1 MPSLRAEFRVIWRWS
16 VSLPW
21 VSPRGSWS
29 CLLEEKA
36 GRDAKARWMEPWQKA
51 KLSLC
56 FWVLAILSFFSL
68 RIFFFFFW
76 TASKCL
82 SFRIRLYIPAS
93 PLHSFSSVPPFFFP
107 IILPFPRYLLR
118 KQSIQKISIIIINMY
133 LLCTRHCAE
142 CFINFVP
149 VHVHNYAIR

>member
-1 MPSLRAEFRVIWRWS
+1 MIC
-16 VSLPW
+16 LPAL
-21 VSPRGSWS
+21 GFTTG
-29 CLLEEKA
+29 LLELPFGGKSRQRRQ
-36 GRDAKARWMEPWQKA
+36 GQMDGTLAKSKA
-51 KLSLC
+51 KPLLLSPCHL
-56 FWVLAILSFFSL
+56 ILFLSQD
-68 RIFFFFFW
+68 FFFFFW